1 MSGIRFFLEGVKLT
15 WSKHWLRRI
24 AEWIV
29 DLAIVFIGVYSAF
42 LLSGYESRREQSDR
56 REQLLTWLDD
66 YCGESAAN
74 LENEKTLIEEAITD
88 FKRRL
93 NNGEMPEL
101 AYVNISSSY
110 DSSFSLSFFQAGAGD
125 LLDVGTLRQLRA
137 VDKDSRLAAED
148 IKHFQELTAS
158 VLVPQLN
165 HERSFFY
172 DPSTRKL
179 LPQYDWYP
187 TAFQNMVDYCDKI
200 RPEIDELRKRIKEE
214 RTRNR

>member
-24 AEWIV
+24 AEWMV
-29 DLAIVFIGVYSAF
+29 DLVIVFVGVYAAF
-42 LLSGYESRREQSDR
+42 VLNGYESHREQRNR

-66 YCGESAAN
+66 YCGESTAN
-74 LENEKTLIEEAITD
+74 LENEKTLIEDAITD
-88 FKRRL
+88 FNRRL

-137 VDKDSRLAAED
+137 VDKDSKLAAED
-148 IKHFQELTAS
+148 IKHFQELSAS

-172 DPSTRKL
+172 DLATRKL
-179 LPQYDWYP
+179 LPQYAWYP
-187 TAFQNMVDYCDKI
+187 MAFQDMVDYCNKI
-200 RPEIDELRKRIKEE
+200 RPKIDELRKRINEE
-214 RTRNR
+214 RKRNR